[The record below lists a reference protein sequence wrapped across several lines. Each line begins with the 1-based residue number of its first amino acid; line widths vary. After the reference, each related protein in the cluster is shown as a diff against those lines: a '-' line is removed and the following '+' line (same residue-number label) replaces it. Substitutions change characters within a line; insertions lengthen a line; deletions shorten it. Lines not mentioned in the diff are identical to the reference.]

1 MNVMEYEKNTDFC
14 LLFFFPPPGGKDKK
28 FCYSHPKLKK
38 LEEVVVEHFKS
49 WNGRL
54 YLISSRQGKVMKK
67 LKL

>member
-1 MNVMEYEKNTDFC
+1 MNVMEYEKNTEKFFVC
-14 LLFFFPPPGGKDKK
+14 CFFFPPPGGKDKK

-54 YLISSRQGKVMKK
+54 YLIF
-67 LKL
+67 

>member
-1 MNVMEYEKNTDFC
+1 MEYEKKHRKVFC
-14 LLFFFPPPGGKDKK
+14 LLCFFFPPGGKDKK

-54 YLISSRQGKVMKK
+54 YLIS
-67 LKL
+67 

>member
-1 MNVMEYEKNTDFC
+1 MNVMEYEKKHRKVFC
-14 LLFFFPPPGGKDKK
+14 LLCFFFPPGGKDKK

-54 YLISSRQGKVMKK
+54 YLIS
-67 LKL
+67 

>member
-1 MNVMEYEKNTDFC
+1 MKKTQKSF
-14 LLFFFPPPGGKDKK
+14 LFVVFFSPPGGKDKK

-54 YLISSRQGKVMKK
+54 YLIF
-67 LKL
+67 

>member
-1 MNVMEYEKNTDFC
+1 MKKIQKGF
-14 LLFFFPPPGGKDKK
+14 LFVFFPGGKDKK

-49 WNGRL
+49 WNGTS
-54 YLISSRQGKVMKK
+54 YLMSSRQGKVMKK